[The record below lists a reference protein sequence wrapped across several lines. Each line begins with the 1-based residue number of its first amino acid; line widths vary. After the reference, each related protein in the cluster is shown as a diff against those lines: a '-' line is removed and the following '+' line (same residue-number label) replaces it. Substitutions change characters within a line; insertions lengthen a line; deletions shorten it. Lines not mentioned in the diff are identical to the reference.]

1 MEPTPRVLGLFGDS
15 KLEINI
21 ATLFGWRREAQAHSH
36 RHALIDAYVDC
47 TKAGNERINTIAM
60 IENYHVSV
68 TLEVP
73 GICDDSREDSI
84 DR

>member
-1 MEPTPRVLGLFGDS
+1 MEPTPRVLRLFADS
-15 KLEINI
+15 NFEIDV

-47 TKAGNERINTIAM
+47 TKASNKRINTIPV
-60 IENYHVSV
+60 IENNHVSV
-68 TLEVP
+68 TLEVA
-73 GICDDSREDSI
+73 GICDDSREDRI